1 MMYKAPIALCLAAL
15 LMSLAWAQQTET
27 DPVEPQDQAQA
38 ETVAADGPMVI
49 PASEAPIVIDSDRNR
64 YDLRTGVTE
73 FNDNVSI
80 ERGPMEISAD
90 RGVIK
95 QVDGEMTEIE
105 LFGSPVEWRDQ
116 LEDGSIVSGEA
127 TNIYFDIPANIVTLT
142 GNAVI
147 RHEQGEFTG
156 DQLVYNLDT
165 ESLSGSGDGDNR
177 ARVVIEPGALPEDP

>member
-1 MMYKAPIALCLAAL
+1 
-15 LMSLAWAQQTET
+15 MSLAWAQQTET
-27 DPVEPQDQAQA
+27 DPVEPQAQEQEQAQA

-105 LFGSPVEWRDQ
+105 LFGSPVEWRDR
-116 LEDGSIVSGEA
+116 LEDGSIVSGGQYRH
-127 TNIYFDIPANIVTLT
+127 THRQRRHSTRT
-142 GNAVI
+142 GRI
-147 RHEQGEFTG
+147 HRRSTGIQPRHRELEWQ
-156 DQLVYNLDT
+156 
-165 ESLSGSGDGDNR
+165 R
-177 ARVVIEPGALPEDP
+177 